1 MTPDAARPAL
11 AAEPIRMDALLAEDR
26 AAWLALCR
34 SDPRQGSP
42 FLWPQFAEAVASV
55 RDDVRLALL
64 RAPQAHDPQR
74 DSPCGFFAFHRR
86 PGGLARPAGAP
97 VSDWQG
103 PVLRADAAVTPEA
116 LVSACGAD
124 ALRMTGVRPDLPTF
138 VGRTHRPAR
147 SWFIDLAGGGLD
159 YLAAL
164 KRAQPKHLA
173 NTARCGRK
181 AEREIGPVR
190 FCFHD
195 PDPDVL
201 ATIIA
206 WKRARFRA
214 TGKHDIFTAAWIRA
228 LFERLARSD
237 DPDFGLVV
245 ATVRFGDRLAA
256 GEIYL
261 RGGDRLHAWI
271 AAYDRDLLSYA
282 PGQILTER
290 MLPEAPA
297 HGVRRIDFGA
307 SNDAYK
313 SRWCL
318 GWEPIA
324 QAVLHADTMSGL
336 IRSGV
341 MAGWRRAQPAF
352 GRASELV
359 SRVRG
364 GSEHV
369 IAAQGGWILGMI
381 ALIATLALRPRL

>member
-1 MTPDAARPAL
+1 MIPDAARSRL
-11 AAEPIRMDALLAEDR
+11 VAELIRMDALAPEDR
-26 AAWLALCR
+26 AAWLALCQG
-34 SDPRQGSP
+34 DPVHGSP
-42 FLWPQFAEAVASV
+42 FLWPHFAEAVASV
-55 RDDVRLALL
+55 RDDVRLALF
-64 RAPQAHDPQR
+64 RTPDAQARRPNTA
-74 DSPCGFFAFHRR
+74 CGFFAFHRR

-103 PVLRADAAVTPEA
+103 PVLRADAGVTPGA
-116 LVSACGAD
+116 LLSACGVD
-124 ALRMTGVRPDLPTF
+124 ALRMTGVRPDLPMYA
-138 VGRTHRPAR
+138 GRTHRPVR
-147 SWFIDLAGGGLD
+147 SWYIDLAGGAPE

-164 KRAQPKHLA
+164 KRTQPKHLA

-195 PDPDVL
+195 PDPTVL

-228 LFERLARSD
+228 LFDRLARSD

-271 AAYDRDLLSYA
+271 AAYDRELLSYA

-290 MLPEAPA
+290 MLAEASA
-297 HGVRRIDFGA
+297 HGVRRIDFGP
-307 SNDAYK
+307 SNDEYK

-318 GWEPIA
+318 DWEPIA
-324 QAVLHADTMSGL
+324 QAVLHADTPGGL
-336 IRSGV
+336 IRSRA
-341 MAGWRRAQPAF
+341 MAGWRQAQPAL
-352 GRASELV
+352 GRASRLV
-359 SRVRG
+359 SRLRG

-369 IAAQGGWILGMI
+369 IAAQGGWILGVM
-381 ALIATLALRPRL
+381 ALLVKLLLRPRL